1 MLDYFF
7 PDMKRRNTT
16 DKEKLELAEVDPVLV
31 RRTLRQFRLINRL
44 LSGSGALLRQHFF
57 PIMERD
63 PERCYTLLDLGAG
76 ACDIAL
82 LAAREARQRGLKLQI
97 TALDNDRRTLP
108 FAFQAVRDHPEI
120 GIIEGNALDLS
131 RLGSFD
137 FVFSNHLLHHLAW
150 DDIRTLLEQVIAKS
164 RLGFVMNDVK
174 RSNWAYLGFTIFSAL
189 ATRRSYHYHDGR
201 LSIRRGFLAEE
212 LRELVLDHFP
222 GQEIRVLERCPAR
235 VVLAAGRQ
243 VDISPSLA
251 LTLRERGLSAALEP
265 SAIKVPPM
273 E

>member
-16 DKEKLELAEVDPVLV
+16 DKERLELAEVDPDLV

-44 LSGSGALLRQHFF
+44 LSRSGALMREHFF

-76 ACDIAL
+76 GCDIAL
-82 LAAREARQRGLKLQI
+82 RAAREARRRGLKLHI

-108 FAFQAVRDHPEI
+108 FARQAVRDYPEI

-131 RLGSFD
+131 RLESFD
-137 FVFSNHLLHHLAW
+137 FIFSNHLLHHLAW
-150 DDIRTLLEQVIAKS
+150 DEIRIVLEQVIVKS
-164 RLGFVMNDVK
+164 RLAFVMNDIE

-201 LSIRRGFLAEE
+201 LSIRRGFLPEE
-212 LRELVLDHFP
+212 LRDLILDHFP
-222 GQEIRVLERCPAR
+222 DREIQVIERCPAR
-235 VVLAAGRQ
+235 VVLTRVG
-243 VDISPSLA
+243 
-251 LTLRERGLSAALEP
+251 
-265 SAIKVPPM
+265 K
-273 E
+273 